1 MAPRLA
7 PAISPDTAFF
17 WDGLRERKLLIQRCS
32 GCGALRHPPR
42 PMCPKCR
49 SLDWAAIESSG
60 HGTVYSHVM
69 PLEPRF
75 PFFDYPYIVVLV
87 QLDEGVRLVS
97 NLCDID
103 PVDVTAGMPVEV
115 FYRTFDNDLV
125 LHQFRPAT
133 QEGTQ
138 GNR

>member
-7 PAISPDTAFF
+7 PAVSRHTEFF
-17 WDGLRERKLLIQRCS
+17 WNGLREQKLLVQRCT
-32 GCGALRHPPR
+32 GCGTPRHPPR

-49 SLDWAAIESSG
+49 SLDWDAIESSG
-60 HGTVYSHVM
+60 RGTVYSYVM
-69 PLEPRF
+69 RLEPCF

-97 NLCDID
+97 NLCDIA
-103 PVDVTAGMPVEV
+103 PADVTVGMPVEV

-125 LHQFRPAT
+125 LHQFRPI
-133 QEGTQ
+133 E

>member
-7 PAISPDTAFF
+7 PAVSRDTEFF
-17 WDGLRERKLLIQRCS
+17 WTGLREQKLLIQRCT
-32 GCGALRHPPR
+32 GCGTLRHPPR

-49 SLDWAAIESSG
+49 SLEWDAVESSG
-60 HGTVYSHVM
+60 RGTVYCHVM

-97 NLCDID
+97 NLCDIS
-103 PVDVTAGMPVEV
+103 PADVTVGMPVEV
-115 FYRTFDNDLV
+115 FYRTFDDDLV
-125 LHQFRPAT
+125 LHQFRPAVT
-133 QEGTQ
+133 E